1 MQNDANHWL
10 LVCQT
15 KNASD
20 KHNAH
25 HLTLVEMKKK
35 SKSNRKEKKKAKKKL
50 IELNKMDCPIAI
62 VNFFLLLLLDVRFI
76 CAIFGV
82 EMFVCEP
89 EGWTNNCEMPLM
101 KCALLSFYYRFCS
114 LVWCSI
120 VHFTSNNTFCI
131 LFEVLLCTSECLLS
145 LFSLLWLWLVL

>member
-1 MQNDANHWL
+1 M
-10 LVCQT
+10 
-15 KNASD
+15 
-20 KHNAH
+20 
-25 HLTLVEMKKK
+25 E
-35 SKSNRKEKKKAKKKL
+35 
-50 IELNKMDCPIAI
+50 CPIAM

-89 EGWTNNCEMPLM
+89 GVWTNNCEMPQM

-114 LVWCSI
+114 LAWCSI

-131 LFEVLLCTSECLLS
+131 LFEVLLCTSERLLS
-145 LFSLLWLWLVL
+145 LFVVVGAVIFIRIPFALKNGIKEFIEVLQGETWHVIFFHVDCVISS